1 MGIEVKWGTEQETA
15 LYWQK
20 FLRPYGYTITQGFPT
35 NIEGGTSRFSNPG
48 GSPLFRAFNPK
59 FSCFTFIHDETG
71 IPLYTK
77 TVGITGGLYLWAGF
91 LGMKDVIANR
101 TPTKDPSLTNIRDRA
116 SNVSS
121 AKEIYYAATSLDEA
135 EGNVKQGAEFTGRK
149 PTEQEMQEKSRNMI
163 EFDDWLMDSYPE
175 YHAYIVRELYRPMEA
190 KDILSELNVTKSK
203 ADFIRKVMDITK
215 MEGARKYVDDYAM
228 AHAKGNW
235 VLTAIQNPNLITKY
249 EECGFVELDSEYLE
263 ILLNSADVPKKI
275 KRKLKRVEGFPLMKS
290 QYYILAPTGE
300 KIMKSNEKEDDWFNL
315 IKNEEDDWET
325 EMISDPITGGMARK
339 VATALEEMRGAS
351 TSESNRCCYN
361 MKLLF
366 RDYLDHQSKLPEHS
380 KQLIMNIPC
389 DVIDGL
395 FANVRDEEGE
405 KTGSKK
411 FNVFRTLVNVRE
423 YGPEKDQNIFDL
435 MSNELKFD
443 RQQRRQFVKSLD
455 FDIELFEKDIAKGI
469 KGEFETLSG
478 SPDTINRQTNQVE
491 GAKKYWNGTD
501 AYRDRRGNLVP
512 ASYGASFAQYYLD
525 CKKTGVSNPRMMT
538 YQGVTGEMERA
549 YGEDLAMTEMELQRL
564 KQRIIE
570 KVALREGVDVKNLP
584 MIAQL
589 MNEEESKLYFQN
601 FDELAADGEI
611 TMLELTDN
619 EDLQEDVAAFLNQGR
634 PDNKQIVIDRKDDK
648 WRIERLKLSDKERLK
663 PKEDDPD
670 DTGGFA

>member
-1 MGIEVKWGTEQETA
+1 LKKIDKNSSPQVTTRLKRMILSVNGSSEVK
-15 LYWQK
+15 
-20 FLRPYGYTITQGFPT
+20 
-35 NIEGGTSRFSNPG
+35 
-48 GSPLFRAFNPK
+48 
-59 FSCFTFIHDETG
+59 D
-71 IPLYTK
+71 
-77 TVGITGGLYLWAGF
+77 
-91 LGMKDVIANR
+91 
-101 TPTKDPSLTNIRDRA
+101 IR
-116 SNVSS
+116 
-121 AKEIYYAATSLDEA
+121 
-135 EGNVKQGAEFTGRK
+135 EF
-149 PTEQEMQEKSRNMI
+149 
-163 EFDDWLMDSYPE
+163 
-175 YHAYIVRELYRPMEA
+175 
-190 KDILSELNVTKSK
+190 
-203 ADFIRKVMDITK
+203 
-215 MEGARKYVDDYAM
+215 VDKYAM

-249 EECGFVELDSEYLE
+249 EEYGFVELDSEYLE

-290 QYYILAPTGE
+290 QYYILTPTGE
-300 KIMKSNEKEDDWFNL
+300 KIMKSNEREDDWFNL

-589 MNEEESKLYFQN
+589 MNEEESKLFFQN

-648 WRIERLKLSDKERLK
+648 WRLERLKLSDKERLK